1 MKISIS
7 DVKIGD
13 RIHVFDMSS
22 DMPLVYSVDVEEI
35 NEIEPGLFV
44 VKDGVPFEIKKCS
57 IFTDLTECIDLI
69 RTSNF
74 IRDFDEHSMYW
85 YHNFIKQAIDEK
97 QTVYVIRER
106 RYNSKEDR
114 YLDECYIKGFY
125 YDGIWKIKTQSKDK
139 YITTMHH
146 ASSLGL
152 RIFFNKDN
160 AIAKLSTL
168 KGGLN

>member
-1 MKISIS
+1 MKINMS
-7 DVKIGD
+7 DVKVGD
-13 RIHVFDMSS
+13 RIHVFDMSPN
-22 DMPLVYSVDVEEI
+22 MPLVYSVDVEEI
-35 NEIEPGLFV
+35 DEIDQGIFMV
-44 VKDGVPFEIKKCS
+44 TDDVPLEIKKCK

-69 RTSNF
+69 RTGNF
-74 IRDFDEHSMYW
+74 IKNFDELSMYW

-106 RYNSKEDR
+106 QYGSKEDR
-114 YLDECYIKGFY
+114 YLDECYIKGLY
-125 YDGIWKIKTQSKDK
+125 YDGVWKIKTQSKDK
-139 YITTMHH
+139 YITTMHR

-160 AIAKLSTL
+160 AINKLSTL